1 LRELNDSHTNDLL
14 VEFERKAATGMIDL
28 PVSFWF
34 AIDKGYTSLFER
46 LVEQY
51 PNGPNP
57 NGCVNKGRTTLVSE
71 LLYIYKQIIYAEFYK
86 NLKSFDMFMRHIKIN
101 SIQ

>member
-34 AIDKGYTSLFER
+34 AIDRGYTSLFER

-57 NGCVNKGRTTLVSE
+57 NGCVNKGRKTLVSE
-71 LLYIYKQIIYAEFYK
+71 LTTRIYVICGGQKWTETSK
-86 NLKSFDMFMRHIKIN
+86 KRPE
-101 SIQ
+101 